1 MTTNRSLT
9 LHVDPHADPELISGW
24 ISDEGGDEQHF
35 EGWLG
40 LFTLLEQNLW
50 QPADAANAR
59 LERQRDVA
67 QPATSKETQWIT
79 APA

>member
-9 LHVDPHADPELISGW
+9 LHVDPHADPKLISGW

-40 LFTLLEQNLW
+40 LFTLLERNLW